1 MTREEAIK
9 LVKRIKGAMVYT
21 EEEKEALET
30 LIPELRESE
39 DERIREELIGGLMWQ
54 RDNLEAIGPHD
65 DNTILPGFTMKVGN
79 IIDYLRKQKEQKEIP
94 LMNGDA
100 DMYFDEWNQQNQNP
114 TKRQCFEE
122 GMKYAQR
129 LKKGQDWNKKP
140 CLTCQEYEKGHKQG
154 YTEGCTAGYNKAMKE
169 VDEQKEQKPELYYD
183 KELDSAAREFYF
195 SGGAYSP
202 VDSTG
207 LVPIVRMAEFGATW
221 MKKRMEKGQ
230 KPIQPNIEREYI
242 EKRLRGLIDK
252 EGEYYRGAREEL
264 AHLFYI
270 LGGQPSQYLI
280 NNIATEEQ
288 ATKSVEAEAF
298 KINKNIWYVC
308 TRDVFI
314 DGKPVYLKGDIVNSD
329 DFMLVLDTPTAKAA
343 FHRVWFPNN
352 DEEKFCN
359 AVLHRNPDKQ

>member
-1 MTREEAIK
+1 MTREEAIEA
-9 LVKRIKGAMVYT
+9 VKAKMDYYENDKRLRTAM
-21 EEEKEALET
+21 ET
-30 LIPELRESE
+30 LISELCESE
-39 DERIREELIGGLMWQ
+39 DERIRKWLSDILDASCWRNDWPYTKQ
-54 RDNLEAIGPHD
+54 QVINYLE
-65 DNTILPGFTMKVGN
+65 
-79 IIDYLRKQKEQKEIP
+79 KQKELP
-94 LMNGDA
+94 T
-100 DMYFDEWNQQNQNP
+100 DEEMLR
-114 TKRQCFEE
+114 TLR
-122 GMKYAQR
+122 A
-129 LKKGQDWNKKP
+129 
-140 CLTCQEYEKGHKQG
+140 EYEKGVADTIAKYEQKERKSLNIIAASEWLRKHVCNYMNSEYNEFHKCVEYDG
-154 YTEGCTAGYNKAMKE
+154 SIDKERLINDFEEAM
-169 VDEQKEQKPELYYD
+169 QKEQKP
-183 KELDSAAREFYF
+183 
-195 SGGAYSP
+195 
-202 VDSTG
+202 
-207 LVPIVRMAEFGATW
+207 IH
-221 MKKRMEKGQ
+221 
-230 KPIQPNIEREYI
+230 PNIEREYI

-288 ATKSVEAEAF
+288 TPKSVEAEAL
-298 KINKNIWYVC
+298 KINKNIWHVC